1 MEWGVIMGYVNL
13 YKIDDNKQL
22 EFTQLLQDKYEFI
35 GEQEY
40 KSLHDKDRKYI
51 VGTYLYRANDSKI
64 PDWQW
69 ILDEYECDKVK
80 IYSSPRAILKIES
93 DGIIYVI
100 SYGLAYFSVDKYC
113 DVEFAFEFAKRI
125 AFNEIKTTTL
135 TAPNSRKNKIVNVFV
150 DYSNLSYESGESY
163 AKIKARMD
171 TGKEKRLFN
180 ETIEI
185 GHSIKAQLIQNNI
198 DSIIEFIEY
207 IEMTFKKPIINKIP
221 VFGKVKD
228 DELIADLDERLL
240 KKINDNIDCINIS
253 ELDVIGVTEIFNNN
267 DSSFVLKYKRAHE
280 NIESLTKDAIMHFI
294 ETNKINIE
302 KEFFNIKIACL
313 KNEQIVCT
321 YNIKRVIDFTDDE
334 RKCVL
339 IKGEWYQY
347 NSDYIAYLQES
358 IKELDVIYDS
368 KYDFTDNK
376 LKEYVS
382 KKFDIEKD
390 SIEYH
395 GMTSKQIKDRLSKKY
410 YAERVYN
417 CVLSESYG
425 FENYDRENTSV
436 QGEKLELMDLYKSE
450 TMFAVKIGNTSSKL
464 SYVVDQSMASLEMYK
479 NGQFPSMP
487 SINTVAV
494 WIVLKRKNKLPMYDG
509 KPDISKLNMIMLKN
523 RLDEWKKSVRVAG
536 YTPVV
541 YLNYWES

>member
-171 TGKEKRLFN
+171 TGKEKRLFK

-207 IEMTFKKPIINKIP
+207 IEMT
-221 VFGKVKD
+221 
-228 DELIADLDERLL
+228 L
-240 KKINDNIDCINIS
+240 KKY
-253 ELDVIGVTEIFNNN
+253 VI
-267 DSSFVLKYKRAHE
+267 K
-280 NIESLTKDAIMHFI
+280 TKL
-294 ETNKINIE
+294 
-302 KEFFNIKIACL
+302 C
-313 KNEQIVCT
+313 C
-321 YNIKRVIDFTDDE
+321 
-334 RKCVL
+334 
-339 IKGEWYQY
+339 
-347 NSDYIAYLQES
+347 
-358 IKELDVIYDS
+358 
-368 KYDFTDNK
+368 
-376 LKEYVS
+376 
-382 KKFDIEKD
+382 
-390 SIEYH
+390 
-395 GMTSKQIKDRLSKKY
+395 
-410 YAERVYN
+410 
-417 CVLSESYG
+417 
-425 FENYDRENTSV
+425 
-436 QGEKLELMDLYKSE
+436 
-450 TMFAVKIGNTSSKL
+450 
-464 SYVVDQSMASLEMYK
+464 
-479 NGQFPSMP
+479 
-487 SINTVAV
+487 
-494 WIVLKRKNKLPMYDG
+494 
-509 KPDISKLNMIMLKN
+509 
-523 RLDEWKKSVRVAG
+523 
-536 YTPVV
+536 
-541 YLNYWES
+541 